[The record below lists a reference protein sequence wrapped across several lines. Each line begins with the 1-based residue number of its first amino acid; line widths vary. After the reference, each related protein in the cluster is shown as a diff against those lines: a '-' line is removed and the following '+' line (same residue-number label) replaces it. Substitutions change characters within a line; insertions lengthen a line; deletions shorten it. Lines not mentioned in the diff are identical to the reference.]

1 MLKLLDNAGLGQ
13 YKKVFIREQIS
24 GGLLKELDGEILEN
38 ELRIASKLHRLKL
51 LRIIEGRESLEFL

>member
-1 MLKLLDNAGLGQ
+1 MLELLDKTGLGQ

-24 GGLLKELDGEILEN
+24 GGLLKEVDGEILEK
-38 ELRIASKLHRLKL
+38 ELGITSKLHRLKL